1 MAQAAAQALCGPL
14 WPFVALVALD
24 PNESVFPM
32 CEHSYLGT
40 TDLIDDDF
48 RVSKV
53 HRLKIGAMSLQAG
66 IPNQHAST
74 PNQ

>member
-14 WPFVALVALD
+14 WPFVAVVALD

-53 HRLKIGAMSLQAG
+53 HRLKI
-66 IPNQHAST
+66 
-74 PNQ
+74 